1 MTTKQARKG
10 TGISWTDETWNPT
23 VGCSRVS
30 PGCVNCYA
38 EHAAA
43 MVNRTQG
50 KRSVYLPVLKLVNGD
65 PRWNG
70 LVKLIPGRLDQP
82 LRWTRARRI
91 FVNSMS
97 DLFHEEL
104 TNEQIAAV
112 FGAMAAAPWHT
123 FQILTKRARRMREW
137 FAWVERAARECNDG
151 RGMTPA
157 AFCFCHA
164 QKAFVEGTGAD
175 QGEYPLSSTNACH
188 NGLHAAW
195 PLPNV
200 WLGVS
205 VENQDCADDRIP
217 ELLETP
223 AAIRF
228 LSCEPLLEEVSLFAF
243 LKGPMRD
250 ECLGK
255 LGGSPATPGVD
266 WVIVGC
272 ESGAGARPCEVA
284 WLRSMRDECTRAG
297 VAYFLKQATTSAN
310 AVTMIEHRTPLDDA
324 YIGESPRTGQFIP
337 TVAAAAGSKRKPGNV
352 IELPYLDGVQHAA
365 FPEPHVPA

>member
-1 MTTKQARKG
+1 MTMKQPRRG

-50 KRSVYLPVLKLVNGD
+50 ERSVYRSVLKVINGD

-70 LVKLIPGRLDQP
+70 EVRLIPERLDQP
-82 LRWTRARRI
+82 LLWKRPRRI

-97 DLFHEEL
+97 DLFHDEL

-123 FQILTKRARRMREW
+123 FQSLTKRAARMKQW
-137 FAWVERAARECNDG
+137 FTWVARAARECNNG

-164 QKAFVEGTGAD
+164 QNTYAD
-175 QGEYPLSSTNACH
+175 ACAVVLGDYPLASTNAVN

-205 VENQDCADDRIP
+205 VENQDAADDRIP

-223 AAIRF
+223 AAVRF

-243 LKGPMRD
+243 LKGPLRD

-255 LGGSPATPGVD
+255 LGGSPETPGID

-272 ESGAGARPCEVA
+272 ESGAGARPCNVA
-284 WLRSMRDECTRAG
+284 WMRAIRDECAKAG
-297 VAYFLKQATTSAN
+297 VALFLKQATAKEN
-310 AVTMIEHRTPLDDA
+310 AVTMIDHRTPLDDA
-324 YIGESPRTGQFIP
+324 YVGESPRTGQFIP

>member
-1 MTTKQARKG
+1 VTTKPARRG

-38 EHAAA
+38 EHSAA

-50 KRSVYLPVLKLVNGD
+50 KKSVYSKLLRVVDGD

-70 LVKLIPGRLDQP
+70 VVNLVPERLDQP
-82 LRWTRARRI
+82 LRWKRPRRI

-97 DLFHEEL
+97 DLFHEAL
-104 TNEQIAAV
+104 SNEDIAAV
-112 FGAMAAAPWHT
+112 FGAMAAAPGHT
-123 FQILTKRARRMREW
+123 YQVLTKRAKRMRAW
-137 FAWVERAARECNDG
+137 FAWVVRAAQESNNG
-151 RGMTPA
+151 VGMTVA

-164 QKAFVEGTGAD
+164 QRRSFEGPTDTLFTAGD
-175 QGEYPLSSTNACH
+175 VVDRGI
-188 NGLHAAW
+188 GAAW

-205 VENQDCADDRIP
+205 TENQEAADDRIP

-223 AAIRF
+223 AAVRF
-228 LSCEPLLEEVSLFAF
+228 ISAEPLLGDTTIWAY
-243 LKGPMRD
+243 LKGALRD
-250 ECLGK
+250 ESLAK
-255 LGGSPATPGVD
+255 LGGSSLPGLD

-272 ESGAGARPCEVA
+272 ESGAGARPCDVA
-284 WLRSMRDECTRAG
+284 WLRAIRDQCLAAG
-297 VAYFLKQATTSAN
+297 VALFLKQA
-310 AVTMIEHRTPLDDA
+310 VERWDGVWPETPECGRHWLVQEGD
-324 YIGESPRTGQFIP
+324 
-337 TVAAAAGSKRKPGNV
+337 GSKRKPGGI

-365 FPEPHVPA
+365 FPQAHVAA

>member
-70 LVKLIPGRLDQP
+70 LVKLIPERLDQP
-82 LRWTRARRI
+82 LRWTRPRRI

-97 DLFHEEL
+97 DLFHEKL
-104 TNEQIAAV
+104 SNEEIAAV
-112 FGAMAAAPWHT
+112 FGAMAVAPWHT
-123 FQILTKRARRMREW
+123 FQILTKRAKRMREW
-137 FAWVERAARECNDG
+137 FEWADGHGVTRALRRIGDAAHDAGLEVYRVGLNG
-151 RGMTPA
+151 RSPWN
-157 AFCFCHA
+157 
-164 QKAFVEGTGAD
+164 EI
-175 QGEYPLSSTNACH
+175 ACR
-188 NGLHAAW
+188 W

-205 VENQDCADDRIP
+205 VENQNAADDRIP

-243 LKGPMRD
+243 LKEPMRD

-272 ESGAGARPCEVA
+272 ESGAGARPCDVA
-284 WLRSMRDECTRAG
+284 WLRSMRDECARAG

-310 AVTMIEHRTPLDDA
+310 AVTMIEHHTPLDDA
-324 YIGESPRTGQFIP
+324 FVGESPRTGRFIP
-337 TVAAAAGSKRKPGNV
+337 TIAAAAGSKRKPGNV

-365 FPEPHVPA
+365 FPELHVPA